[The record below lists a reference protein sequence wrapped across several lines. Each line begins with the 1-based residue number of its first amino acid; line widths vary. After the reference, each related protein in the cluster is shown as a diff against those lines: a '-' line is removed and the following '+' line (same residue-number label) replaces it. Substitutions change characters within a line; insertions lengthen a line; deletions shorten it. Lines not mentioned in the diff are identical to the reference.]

1 MRFKKFFRRHLRY
14 PLWRLR
20 HPFAAYE
27 SYYAWVVTRKLKRG
41 RAHPAIGPTAKAA
54 RGEDE
59 MIKVLRHHGLQP
71 HHTFVDYG
79 CGSLRLG
86 RPIVDLLEPG
96 RFWGLDLAQEFLD
109 EGIRYIGADLAA
121 RKRPT
126 LRVIDEA
133 GLAAAKAARPDFIGA
148 WHVCGKI
155 PDQILDGFFS
165 KIAGLMHAGTQAFL
179 QFEDTGRREQLHGLA
194 WSLPEETMIA
204 AIKRADPKL
213 KVDILQLSVKRHRNM
228 RYLCAHVRY

>member
-14 PLWRLR
+14 PLWRIR

-27 SYYAWVVTRKLKRG
+27 TYYAWVVTRKLKAG
-41 RAHPAIGPTAKAA
+41 RAHPAIGRTAKAA

-59 MIKVLRHHGLQP
+59 MIKVLRRHGLQA

-86 RPIVDLLEPG
+86 RPVIALLEPG
-96 RFWGLDLAQEFLD
+96 RFWGLDLAPEFLD
-109 EGIRYIGADLAA
+109 EGIRHIGPALNAE
-121 RKRPT
+121 KRPS
-126 LRVIDEA
+126 LRVIDQA

-155 PDQILDGFFS
+155 PDQILDSFFR
-165 KIAGLMHAGTQAFL
+165 KILGLMHETTQVFL
-179 QFEDTGRREQLHGLA
+179 QFEDTGRRQQLHGLA
-194 WSLPEETMIA
+194 WSLPRDTMIA
-204 AIKRADPKL
+204 A
-213 KVDILQLSVKRHRNM
+213 VKRVDPRLVVEIHQVSFHRQRNM
-228 RYLCAHVRY
+228 RYLYAHIHY